1 LEFKYIR
8 NEISPIKHYEKTTEG
23 VVKLLLEITDLAVEV
38 NNKEILSDVDLYIDK
53 GETHVL
59 LGPNGAGKSTLF
71 MTLLGFP
78 KYNVTRGEII
88 FKGENI
94 TNLSTT
100 ERVRMGVGVSFQNP
114 PAIRGVKLGDL
125 LKLEHGERDENQE
138 LSPEMMDI
146 VKKLKFDERFLERDV
161 NLGFSGGEV
170 KRSEILQLLAQ
181 EPDFIMFDEPDSGVD
196 IENVELLAEEIN
208 ILLDKN
214 KKPGLREKSGLLITH
229 LGYILNFVAADT
241 AHVLMDGRIACSG
254 NPSEILEDIRKEGF
268 KGCVEC
274 CGIH

>member
-1 LEFKYIR
+1 V
-8 NEISPIKHYEKTTEG
+8 

-38 NNKEILSDVDLYIDK
+38 SGKQVLKDIDLYIDQ

-59 LGPNGAGKSTLF
+59 LGPNGSGKSTLF
-71 MTLLGFP
+71 MTILGFP
-78 KYNVTRGEII
+78 KYKVTNGEIL
-88 FKGENI
+88 FKGEDI
-94 TNLSTT
+94 TNLNTT
-100 ERVRMGVGVSFQNP
+100 ERVKRGVGVSFQNP
-114 PAIRGVKLGDL
+114 PAIRGVKLMDL
-125 LKLEHGERDENQE
+125 LKVESGQDAADEK
-138 LSPEMMDI
+138 LSPEMMELAY
-146 VKKLKFDERFLERDV
+146 KMKLDENFLERDV

-181 EPDFIMFDEPDSGVD
+181 KPDFIMFDEPDSGVD

-208 ILLDKN
+208 ILLDKK

-229 LGYILNFVAADT
+229 LGYILNFVNADT
-241 AHVLMDGRIACSG
+241 ANVLMDGRIACSG
-254 NPSEILEDIRKEGF
+254 SPNEIIEDIRKEGF

>member
-1 LEFKYIR
+1 M
-8 NEISPIKHYEKTTEG
+8 
-23 VVKLLLEITDLAVEV
+23 LLEITDLAVEV
-38 NNKEILSDVDLYIDK
+38 SGREILTDVDLYIDK

-59 LGPNGAGKSTLF
+59 LGPNGSGKSTLF

-88 FKGENI
+88 FKGEDI
-94 TNLSTT
+94 TNFSTT
-100 ERVRMGVGVSFQNP
+100 ERVRRGFGVSFQNP
-114 PAIRGVKLGDL
+114 PSIRGVKLGDL
-125 LKLEHGERDENQE
+125 LKIEHGESDTGEG
-138 LSPEMMDI
+138 LSSEMMET
-146 VKKLKFDERFLERDV
+146 VHKLKFDEKFLERDV

-196 IENVELLAEEIN
+196 IENVEILAEEIN
-208 ILLDKN
+208 NLLDKK

-241 AHVLMDGRIACSG
+241 AHVLLDGKIACSG
-254 NPSEILEDIRKEGF
+254 NPNEIMEDIRKEGF

-274 CGIH
+274 CKIQ